1 MTRVI
6 ISGCNGRMGRN
17 VSRICGENDDMAV
30 VAGVDLYGVA
40 LDAYPVFTEFAKVD
54 VPADVVIDF
63 SNAAALEAILDYCVK
78 NRLPVVLCTTGYSD
92 EQLELIKETS
102 KVIPIFRSFN
112 MSIGI
117 NLLTD
122 LIKKAVSVLGDGY
135 DIEIVEKHHNKKLDA
150 PSGTALM
157 LADAAREARD
167 IESEYIYDRH
177 EVRKVRDK
185 SEIGISA
192 VRGGTIV
199 GEHTVI
205 FAGPDEV
212 IELKHTAYSREV
224 FANGAVRAARFMAGV
239 NAPGIYD
246 MSSMDK

>member
-135 DIEIVEKHHNKKLDA
+135 DIEIVEKHHNKKKDA
-150 PSGTALM
+150 PSGTALALAESINHAM
-157 LADAAREARD
+157 ADAY
-167 IESEYIYDRH
+167 SFVYDRSDRF
-177 EVRKVRDK
+177 EQRRPK
-185 SEIGISA
+185 EIGISA
-192 VRGGTIV
+192 VRGGSIV
-199 GEHTVI
+199 GEHEVI
-205 FAGPDEV
+205 FAGTDEV
-212 IELKHTAYSREV
+212 ITFTHTAYSRAI
-224 FANGAVRAARFMAGV
+224 FAKGAIAAAAFLSRQKKGLYNMQDVIA
-239 NAPGIYD
+239 
-246 MSSMDK
+246 